1 MEFLR
6 IYVHSMSTRF
16 ASTMMLYGCPE
27 RMRVLPHPPMQLRIG
42 EFLVDDLVKLM
53 AVQFIYLELG
63 LLGLILKLSRSGQNT
78 PRIP

>member
-1 MEFLR
+1 
-6 IYVHSMSTRF
+6 
-16 ASTMMLYGCPE
+16 MMLYGCPE

-63 LLGLILKLSRSGQNT
+63 LLGLILETLAIGAKYPQNT
-78 PRIP
+78 IVGALQPENSLTKKSIS

>member
-1 MEFLR
+1 
-6 IYVHSMSTRF
+6 MSTRF

-27 RMRVLPHPPMQLRIG
+27 RMRVLPHPPMQPRIG

-63 LLGLILKLSRSGQNT
+63 L
-78 PRIP
+78 